1 MAALIVRKHRLT
13 EMFLVQ
19 IMGFGWEEVH
29 DIAEEMEHI
38 DSSLLFERMDELLG
52 YPTVDPHG
60 SPIPDKDGMIAAKNY
75 KSLAEF
81 KSGNKVRLCAL
92 AASSTELLQYL
103 NSKKIALGTELK
115 IHGKEDFDESMEVS
129 YGKQKNVTLSKAVT
143 ESLLVE
149 SV

>member
-1 MAALIVRKHRLT
+1 MGWNLGFPELVIIFVVALLVFGPRKLP
-13 EMFLVQ
+13 EL
-19 IMGFGWEEVH
+19 GK
-29 DIAEEMEHI
+29 
-38 DSSLLFERMDELLG
+38 SLG
-52 YPTVDPHG
+52 
-60 SPIPDKDGMIAAKNY
+60 

-92 AASSTELLQYL
+92 TASSRELLQYL